1 MRNALKTE
9 MTETYD
15 KNNREKKKERN
26 TAEAPWLI

>member
-15 KNNREKKKERN
+15 KNNRETKERN